1 MNLVNKHPIHS
12 SLNTLHYLIDMKIAL
27 IGCVK
32 KKVSYKTKAE
42 LLYDSTLFKYS
53 LQYAKQE
60 SDKVFILSAKYGLL
74 SLDRTIEPYE
84 VTLNTFS
91 EQEKIEWSNMVFK
104 QIKKDIGLNNQ
115 FMYLCGSNYKK
126 YLLDIL
132 PGSDPLKGLGLG
144 KRIQWLKNHVKKS
157 YNIFED
163 V

>member
-1 MNLVNKHPIHS
+1 
-12 SLNTLHYLIDMKIAL
+12 MKIAL

-32 KKVSYKTKAE
+32 KKKSIRAKAE

-74 SLDRTIEPYE
+74 SLDTIIEPYE

-91 EQEKIEWSNMVFK
+91 EQEKIEWSHTVFK

-115 FMYLCGSNYKK
+115 FIYICGSNYKK
-126 YLLDIL
+126 YLMDRL
-132 PGSDPLKGLGLG
+132 PGSDPLKGLSLG
-144 KRIQWLKNHVKKS
+144 KRIQWLKNHIKKS
-157 YNIFED
+157 YNILGD
-163 V
+163 M